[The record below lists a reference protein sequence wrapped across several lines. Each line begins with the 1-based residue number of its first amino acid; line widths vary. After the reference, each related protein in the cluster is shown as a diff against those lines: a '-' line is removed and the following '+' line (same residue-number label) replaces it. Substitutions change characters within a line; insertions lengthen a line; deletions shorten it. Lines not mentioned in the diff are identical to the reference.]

1 MGWVD
6 VGTFIAIVTTLV
18 TVIGGV
24 VKLLLE
30 QRDLRA
36 AVEDLAEDKVER
48 TECVATRSELRH
60 EMRVGFVTLNAN
72 LKAIAR
78 DGVPVANP
86 HGPRLLELPFRVEGF
101 ELKVGGNGAN
111 GEVGER
117 AGPEEGAT

>member
-18 TVIGGV
+18 TVVGGV

-48 TECVATRSELRH
+48 TECVATRGELRQ

-86 HGPRLLELPFRVEGF
+86 HGPELEELPFWVEGLA
-101 ELKVGGNGAN
+101 LKVDGSA
-111 GEVGER
+111 ER
-117 AGPEEGAT
+117 GIT